1 MSRRKVWHHLP
12 ASIVL
17 VGSLIWLGGCT
28 TYSNSTQFRSIET
41 YLAAQQPEAAL
52 NALDS
57 RRHAKRDEVLYLLNK
72 GMLLRRSGRLAESNT
87 VFETAKQ
94 LMKQL
99 YGISIRE
106 QTTALVV
113 NDATRSYVGYE
124 YEQVLLYVYKTLNYL
139 ELGEIEKARV
149 EVMQMDVRLRELGKA
164 GTKVEAFG
172 RYVAG
177 MVFEQRREWNDA
189 MVAYRKAYRAYK
201 RRQNGSG
208 YVPRFLQYDLLRL
221 AQRQGLRN
229 EVRKYR
235 KEFAITRWQSV
246 RERSKLGELVFLM
259 HNGLAPVKREN
270 SVVSFVPRANH
281 TVRISLPYY
290 QSLPSETYRGRIK
303 IADQTTQ
310 SVPVEDVD
318 GLARRSLERRMG
330 VITARA
336 IARAVIK
343 AEIAKKA
350 REESS
355 KKNEP
360 LLGFLM
366 EVATFATERAD
377 TRSWTTLP
385 YNIQM
390 VRVSLPPG
398 VYDLEAEYS
407 ADFQSAVQTRMFP
420 GIKIEKGK
428 YTYINYHWVPPG
440 IRRRR

>member
-1 MSRRKVWHHLP
+1 M
-12 ASIVL
+12 L
-17 VGSLIWLGGCT
+17 VGSLLSLGGCA
-28 TYSNSTQFRSIET
+28 TYSNSTQLRSIEIF
-41 YLAAQQPEAAL
+41 LAAQQPEAAL
-52 NALDS
+52 KALES
-57 RRHAKRDEVLYLLNK
+57 RRYAKRDEVLFLLNK

-87 VFETAKQ
+87 VFEATKQ

-106 QTTALVV
+106 QTTALVI

-124 YEQVLLYVYKTLNYL
+124 YEQVLLYVYKALNYL
-139 ELGEIEKARV
+139 ELGEIEEARV

-164 GTKVEAFG
+164 AAGVEAFG

-235 KEFAITRWQSV
+235 KEFNITRWQSV
-246 RERSKLGELVFLM
+246 RERTKLGELVFLM

-270 SVVSFVPRANH
+270 SVMSFAPRANH

-290 QSLPSETYRGRIK
+290 PDYPAMTYRGRIK
-303 IADQTTQ
+303 IADRTTQ
-310 SVPVEDVD
+310 SIPVENIDE
-318 GLARRSLERRMG
+318 LARRSLERRMG

-343 AEIAKKA
+343 AEMAKKA

-366 EVATFATERAD
+366 EVATVFTERAD

-398 VYDLEAEYS
+398 VYDLEAEFS
-407 ADFQSAVQTRMFP
+407 ADFQSAVQTRTFP
-420 GIKIEKGK
+420 GVKIEKGK

-440 IRRRR
+440 IHRRRLR